1 MSNKVEFW
9 NFKKGYI
16 MSDNPHAGHRKRL
29 KQELLTQDFA
39 ETIPEHKLLEALLF
53 YGVPRKD
60 TNEIA
65 HELLE
70 HFGSIC
76 GVLEA
81 NPADL
86 LQVKGM
92 TENAVT
98 LIKFIL
104 PLARRYNIEKLKGRI
119 KFDNFELLGKF
130 IIEKH
135 RGYSEEILLITSFGT
150 DGTMIA
156 CEPVRKGDK
165 SMVSVTVKEVLKIA
179 LKHNAPAVI
188 VSHNHMN
195 RNALPSESDILMT
208 MRLSNMLKEINV
220 KLLDHIIVANNDYI
234 SMSQSGM
241 YKSIFQL

>member
-1 MSNKVEFW
+1 MSANYKDRLCNFLITDKKVL
-9 NFKKGYI
+9 
-16 MSDNPHAGHRKRL
+16 SDEILAFL
-29 KQELLTQDFA
+29 KE
-39 ETIPEHKLLEALLF
+39 EE
-53 YGVPRKD
+53 KD
-60 TNEIA
+60 DVA
-65 HELLE
+65 
-70 HFGSIC
+70 
-76 GVLEA
+76 
-81 NPADL
+81 
-86 LQVKGM
+86 
-92 TENAVT
+92 
-98 LIKFIL
+98 
-104 PLARRYNIEKLKGRI
+104 IEKSVRQMLTDVCDNGFAAVQDYTK